1 MGDLEVAVVR
11 QIVTWEM
18 MEQHFEVASGLNLDT
33 RDLFVDNVSI
43 ADWETFFRWVEGMG
57 FRTFW
62 QVDSEPVD
70 FEFQSAEDAF
80 EKRTTAFVTCSFL
93 VGCVLIRCAFFH
105 PSQIELDFH
114 ASEID
119 CQQTLNSLTTF
130 MAELGQL
137 LQRRVVVCYS
147 EGEEM
152 EDWILRYEPAGDWFE
167 ARVGRVPF
175 ALRVPE

>member
-1 MGDLEVAVVR
+1 MGNLEGVVVR
-11 QIVTWEM
+11 PIVTRET
-18 MEQHFEVASGLNLDT
+18 MEKHFEVVTGLNLHI
-33 RDLFVDNVSI
+33 RDLFVDNVSLD
-43 ADWETFFRWVEGMG
+43 DWETFFRWIEEKG
-57 FRTFW
+57 FQTYW

-70 FEFQSAEDAF
+70 FEFQSAEEAF

-93 VGCVLIRCAFFH
+93 VGYVLMRCAFYH
-105 PSQIELDFH
+105 SSQIELDFH

-119 CQQTLNSLTTF
+119 DQQTLNSLTTF

-152 EDWILRYEPAGDWFE
+152 EDWILRYEPVEDRFE

-175 ALRVPE
+175 ALRGPE